1 MCMQMHQTSKHK
13 CCSQTTTTTLPFNVV
28 LSGTVSSYF
37 CFVAVANCTH
47 STSFRC
53 TATQCG
59 SKRQQSSNA
68 TALVAVTTT
77 IDPARTNASVAK
89 PVADVDI
96 TAATV
101 TSTHIHVI
109 LEKHVIQMN
118 HVGQNIC
125 LLLWCDRFVHELDI
139 VDIAICKHLPH
150 ALTK

>member
-1 MCMQMHQTSKHK
+1 MCMQVHQTSKHK

-59 SKRQQSSNA
+59 GKRQQSSNA
-68 TALVAVTTT
+68 TALVAAAR

-89 PVADVDI
+89 PAADVDI
-96 TAATV
+96 KAGIV
-101 TSTHIHVI
+101 TSTHIQVI

-125 LLLWCDRFVHELDI
+125 LMLWCDRFVDELDI
-139 VDIAICKHLPH
+139 VDIAICKHLTH